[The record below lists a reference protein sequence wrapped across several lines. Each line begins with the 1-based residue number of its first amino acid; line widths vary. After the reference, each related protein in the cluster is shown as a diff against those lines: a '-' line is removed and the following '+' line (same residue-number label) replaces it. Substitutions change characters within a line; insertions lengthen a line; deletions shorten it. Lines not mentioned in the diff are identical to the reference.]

1 MSAHAKLNEDSC
13 PVPEDL
19 LGKLHQHPL
28 PQAAEIVKDI
38 PEEQRAR
45 LAAFCYNRRHLHK
58 LGLFV
63 ASTCSA
69 PVLEAVAGSIGGII
83 YQQSR
88 NIDMDGELG
97 QSGSRSGSKP
107 ISLAHRLDLDDSE

>member
-13 PVPEDL
+13 PVSDDI
-19 LGKLHQHPL
+19 LGRLHQYPL
-28 PQAAEIVKDI
+28 PQAADIVKDI
-38 PEEQRAR
+38 PESQRAR

-58 LGLFV
+58 LGLFI

-69 PVLEAVAGSIGGII
+69 PALDAVAGSVGTII

-88 NIDMDGELG
+88 SIDLEGELNHMG
-97 QSGSRSGSKP
+97 LRTGTKP
-107 ISLAHRLDLDDSE
+107 VSLAHRLDLDDD